1 LTIAQT
7 VSKLAGRQIGGFWR
21 TVMKL
26 WFGILIA
33 CVLCSVAAAQDS
45 SAQKPQGSKLPVVV
59 LFGDSIRLSYAPE
72 VTKQLAGQAKVESVP
87 YNGSDSANVLRKIE
101 DWAIRVQPDIV
112 HFNCGIHDTKK
123 SKTTGKFQV
132 SPEEYEKN
140 LRAIVERLRK
150 ETKAKVLFALTTPI
164 HDERAAK
171 TRAER
176 DYELLNAST
185 EQYNEI
191 ARRVMKELDVP
202 VDDLRK
208 PLGDPDE
215 QARYLVDDGV
225 HLNKQGVEKLG
236 TTVAQFVKQHLPA
249 ATNADTK

>member
-1 LTIAQT
+1 M
-7 VSKLAGRQIGGFWR
+7 KPWIGAF
-21 TVMKL
+21 
-26 WFGILIA
+26 LIA
-33 CVLCSVAAAQDS
+33 CVLCSAAAAQDS
-45 SAQKPQGSKLPVVV
+45 SAQKPQGSKVPTVV

-72 VTKQLAGQAKVESVP
+72 VAKQLAGQAKVESVP
-87 YNGSDSANVLRKIE
+87 YNGNDSANVLRKID
-101 DWAIRVQPDIV
+101 DWAIRVQPDVI

-123 SKTTGKFQV
+123 NKTTGKFQV
-132 SPEEYEKN
+132 SPEDYEKN

-150 ETKAKVLFALTTPI
+150 ETRAKVLFALTTPI

-202 VDDLRK
+202 VNDLRK
-208 PLGDPDE
+208 PLGDLAE
-215 QARYLVDDGV
+215 QAKYLVDDGV
-225 HLNKQGVEKLG
+225 HLNKDGVQKLG
-236 TTVAQFVKQHLPA
+236 TTVAEFVKPHLPA
-249 ATNADTK
+249 KAKAETK